1 MNGRARTV
9 GAIALVLSVGTSLF
23 LLGMQ
28 YDDLPLWFRL
38 VTASAVFIPLAAF
51 SLVWAVGPQRTHVVR
66 TMMISVVAIS
76 GAVVLATFVWELLA
90 E

>member
-1 MNGRARTV
+1 MVSTT
-9 GAIALVLSVGTSLF
+9 LVLIVGTILF
-23 LLGMQ
+23 LLGTQ
-28 YDDLPLWFRL
+28 YSDLPLWFRL

-51 SLVWAVGPQRTHVVR
+51 SLVWALGAQRTHAVT
-66 TMMISVVAIS
+66 TMVIYMVAIS